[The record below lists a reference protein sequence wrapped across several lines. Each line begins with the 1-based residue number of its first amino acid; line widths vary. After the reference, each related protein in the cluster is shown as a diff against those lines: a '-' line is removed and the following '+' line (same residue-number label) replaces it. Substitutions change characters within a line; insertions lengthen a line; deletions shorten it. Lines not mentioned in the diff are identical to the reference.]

1 MIDGTLVFGM
11 MVVVDCG
18 VGVRVNLFVVAVFAC

>member
-1 MIDGTLVFGM
+1 MIDGILVFGM
-11 MVVVDCG
+11 MVVVDSG